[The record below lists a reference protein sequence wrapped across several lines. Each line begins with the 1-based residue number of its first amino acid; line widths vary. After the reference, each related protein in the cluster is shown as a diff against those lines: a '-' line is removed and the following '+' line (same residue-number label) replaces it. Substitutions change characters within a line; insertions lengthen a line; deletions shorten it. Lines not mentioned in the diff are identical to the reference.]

1 MWLNYVGRN
10 GIRNISF
17 IEVDM
22 YKENNLVKW
31 GWFIIGVFFEN
42 FEFILIYIGI
52 SIRCFYFECL
62 F

>member
-1 MWLNYVGRN
+1 MGRN
-10 GIRNISF
+10 GIRNINF

-31 GWFIIGVFFEN
+31 GWFIIGVFCGN

-52 SIRCFYFECL
+52 SIRCFYFEYL